1 MKVIYDFS
9 VWAFSGMLRLAS
21 GGDSKLARLVKGR
34 KPVFDEVAA
43 FKAKFPGK
51 VAWFH
56 VASLGEYEQAK
67 PVIAKLKKERPSLAV
82 LVTFFS
88 PSGYENVVKKPQPNV
103 DGVTYLPFDTQGNA
117 RQFLELV
124 KPSVVFFVKYDL
136 WANFIFE
143 AKKRDVPLFLFSA
156 SLRRE
161 QVYFQFYGGF
171 FRKVLKCF
179 DHIYTQN
186 VQTQQLLQEIGISQ
200 TTVTGDTR
208 YDNVQAISQS
218 PKVFPEIEALFGD
231 KKVMVVGSAWQED
244 MDVLLP
250 FVNSHADY
258 HFIIAPHDIDEGQI
272 AGWQKQIKHQSINY
286 SELTENSSVE
296 VKVLF
301 IDNIGM
307 LSSLY
312 QYARVAYV
320 GGAFGKG
327 LHNILEP
334 LAFYIPVLFGKLKKV
349 NKFPEA
355 GISQQYGCGF
365 EVENAEAFEKIVLAL
380 EEKEAYAKAV
390 DAAERLVTDN
400 LGSADKIIKGVLNN
414 VQWNKKEG

>member
-1 MKVIYDFS
+1 MKVLYDFS
-9 VWAFSGMLRLAS
+9 VWAFSGVLKMAS

-34 KPVFDEVAA
+34 KPVFDQVTA
-43 FKAKFPGK
+43 FRKNFSGE

-67 PVIAKLKKERPSLAV
+67 PVIAKLKQACPAMAV

-88 PSGYENVVKKPQPNV
+88 PSGYENVIKKNQPNV
-103 DGVTYLPFDTQGNA
+103 DGVTYLPFDTEGNA
-117 RQFLELV
+117 KQFLTLV

-143 AKKRDVPLFLFSA
+143 AKKRNVPLFLFSA
-156 SLRRE
+156 SLRKE

-186 VQTQQLLQEIGISQ
+186 VQTQQLLKKIGIPQ
-200 TTVTGDTR
+200 ATVTGDTR
-208 YDNVQAISQS
+208 YDNVQSISQS
-218 PKVFPEIEALFGD
+218 PKVFPEIEALFKD

-250 FVNSHADY
+250 FINSHADY
-258 HFIIAPHDIDEGQI
+258 HYIIAPHDIDVGQI
-272 AGWQKQIKHQSINY
+272 AGWQKQIKHQSIRY
-286 SELTENSSVE
+286 SELADNPS
-296 VKVLF
+296 KDINVLF

-312 QYARVAYV
+312 QYARAAYV

-334 LAFYIPVLFGKLKKV
+334 LAFHIPVLFGKLRKV
-349 NKFPEA
+349 SKFPEA

-380 EEKEAYAKAV
+380 DEKETYTKAV
-390 DAAERLVTDN
+390 AAAEQLVRDN